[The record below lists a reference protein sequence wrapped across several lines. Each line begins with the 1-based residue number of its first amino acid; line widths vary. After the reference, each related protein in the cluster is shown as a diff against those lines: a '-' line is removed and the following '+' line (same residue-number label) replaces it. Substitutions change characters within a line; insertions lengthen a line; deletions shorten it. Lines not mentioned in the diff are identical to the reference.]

1 MENAE
6 EIVLRALDGKTYR
19 FVPSK
24 VPPVTVPDI
33 LESLGDAMI

>member
-19 FVPSK
+19 FTPVE

-33 LESLGDAMI
+33 LESLGDALI